1 METET
6 PENRTESV
14 PARSAPFERFA
25 GVCAVLAGVS
35 GFLYAVAFVVLQD
48 ELSSALFLMVV
59 GLLTSVALLAV
70 YERLRETDASF
81 ALLALVLGTAGSLG
95 SAVHG
100 GYDLANAI
108 NPPSSMPDLPNPVDP
123 RGLLTFGV
131 AGAALFVV
139 GWLIVRG
146 GQFPRGLGYLAYLS
160 AVLLVILYLARLIVI
175 DATNPLILAPALL
188 NGFLINPI
196 FYVWLGL
203 ALLRGRT
210 VHEARTG
217 AP

>member
-1 METET
+1 MTRTVDDETGA
-6 PENRTESV
+6 V
-14 PARSAPFERFA
+14 PARSASFERFA

-48 ELSSALFLMVV
+48 ELLSGLFLMLV

-81 ALLALVLGTAGSLG
+81 ALLALVLGVAGSLG

-123 RGLLTFGV
+123 RGLLTFEV

-139 GWLIVRG
+139 
-146 GQFPRGLGYLAYLS
+146 S
-160 AVLLVILYLARLIVI
+160 
-175 DATNPLILAPALL
+175 
-188 NGFLINPI
+188 
-196 FYVWLGL
+196 
-203 ALLRGRT
+203 
-210 VHEARTG
+210 
-217 AP
+217 

>member
-1 METET
+1 MET
-6 PENRTESV
+6 PENTV
-14 PARSAPFERFA
+14 PARSASFERFA

-48 ELSSALFLMVV
+48 ELLSGLFLMLV

-81 ALLALVLGTAGSLG
+81 ALLALVLGIAGSLG

-139 GWLIVRG
+139 SWLIRRG
-146 GQFPRGLGYLAYLS
+146 GQFPGGLGYLGYLS
-160 AVLLVILYLARLIVI
+160 AILLLTLYLGRLIVF
-175 DATNPLILAPALL
+175 DPTSPVILVPALL
-188 NGFLINPI
+188 NGFLVNPI
-196 FYVWLGL
+196 FYLWIGL